1 MGTGEIVALGI
12 LALAIGGAVWY
23 IVRAKKQGVK
33 CIGCPHGKTCSGSCG
48 SCGSCTSCNACEKDA
63 EEPKETPIDE
73 EKEEG

>member
-1 MGTGEIVALGI
+1 MGTDEIVALAI
-12 LALAIGGAVWY
+12 LVLAIGGAVWY

-48 SCGSCTSCNACEKDA
+48 SCNGCGTDA
-63 EEPKETPIDE
+63 GQSMETPDETPIDE